1 MLTEVDSTR
10 AFRYQWYFWRC
21 IGLHPPAGDSFWA
34 RHYRA
39 WSIVVNVLPMICV
52 PLSFYMECLHSRSL
66 TAFCEAFYLAAITF
80 VQQMKM
86 INVIRVRGH
95 LLELHGIMRQLDGR
109 LQSTPERQAI
119 RDKID
124 ESEKICLHV
133 LRLFLLVVLSGCCF
147 AAWSAERE
155 LPFVSW
161 TPWDYQKSQ
170 GIYAL
175 TFAVQSV
182 AILILALISA
192 SSDTYPLV
200 YLIMVAAHCKALAL
214 RIAKLGHNALSQEQ
228 THQQLLACIQD
239 HQTILQLLNILNTSM
254 SSACVIQFVCTAISL
269 CTLSFI
275 VIYIEMSFLRLFHA
289 SSLLT
294 SITIETLVI
303 CYASEQVTHEGEQ
316 MANAIYDTNWIDQ
329 PVRFR
334 RTLVIMLMRSQRP
347 ICIVAGNILPVRM
360 TTLLSV
366 IKGAYTM
373 FTLLN
378 EAKSRN

>member
-21 IGLHPPAGDSFWA
+21 IGLHPPAEDSFWA

-39 WSIVVNVLPMICV
+39 WSIVVNVLPMICM

-66 TAFCEAFYLAAITF
+66 TAFCEAFYLAAVTF
-80 VQQMKM
+80 VQQMKL

-95 LLELHGIMRQLDGR
+95 LLELQVIMRQLDGR
-109 LQSTPERQAI
+109 LQSAPEREAI

-124 ESEKICLHV
+124 ESEKICRYV
-133 LRLFLLVVLSGCCF
+133 LQLFLSAVVSGCCF
-147 AAWSAERE
+147 AACSAERQ
-155 LPFVSW
+155 LPFPSW
-161 TPWDYQKSQ
+161 MPWDYQESQ

-175 TFAVQSV
+175 TFVVQS
-182 AILILALISA
+182 LGILALAVICA
-192 SSDTYPLV
+192 SNDTYPLV

-239 HQTILQLLNILNTSM
+239 HQTILQLLKILNTSM
-254 SSACVIQFVCTAISL
+254 SSACIIQFVCTATSL
-269 CTLSFI
+269 CTLSYI
-275 VIYIEMSFLRLFHA
+275 VIYIEMSFFRLCHVF
-289 SSLLT
+289 SLLT
-294 SITIETLVI
+294 SITIETLLI
-303 CYASEQVTHEGEQ
+303 CYASEQVTHEGGQ
-316 MANAIYDTNWIDQ
+316 MAIAIYDTNWIDQ

-334 RTLVIMLMRSQRP
+334 RTLVLMLMRSQRP

-373 FTLLN
+373 FTLLK
-378 EAKSRN
+378 EAKSKN